1 MENDSIGKRRLPV
14 IGGVSAWPRNEWVSR
29 VSLVSVVIP
38 AFNAAAFIAESIRS
52 ACRQTYADLDIVV
65 VDDGSTDNTV
75 QVLAALAAQDRR
87 IRLIKT
93 DHRGVSAARNRGI
106 AEARGDVIATLDA
119 DDLWHPQKIERQY
132 DLLRRSE
139 TDVGVV
145 YCWAAGI
152 DAQGRVILPVWNAS
166 QAEGDV
172 LSDIVRSGIL
182 SNGSTP
188 LMRRDAIERA
198 GAYDETL
205 QLCEDWQFYTAL
217 AGVCRFRAIP
227 ECLTGYRI
235 SDTSASMDVLPMER
249 AIANVTAW
257 IEATWPDLPNEVL
270 IDRARNVH
278 RYLAF
283 LAIRS
288 GQYGLAARYIWHGI
302 NDGPR
307 IKLNFQMIEMAALL
321 LGHAVGIRQ
330 YRWQFWR
337 TPQPFL
343 QET

>member
-1 MENDSIGKRRLPV
+1 M
-14 IGGVSAWPRNEWVSR
+14 
-29 VSLVSVVIP
+29 SLISVVIP
-38 AFNAAAFIAESIRS
+38 AFNASGFIAETIGS
-52 ACRQTYADLDIVV
+52 ACRQTHRDLEIVV
-65 VDDGSTDNTV
+65 VDDGSTDDTAQIV
-75 QVLAALAAQDRR
+75 RGLAASDPR
-87 IRLIKT
+87 IRLIEA

-106 AEARGDVIATLDA
+106 AEARSALIATLDA
-119 DDLWHPQKIERQY
+119 DDLWHPRKIERQY

-139 TDVGVV
+139 PDVGVV

-166 QAEGDV
+166 LAEGDV

-188 LMRRDAIERA
+188 LMRREAIERA
-198 GAYDETL
+198 GGYDENL

-235 SDTSASMDVLPMER
+235 TDTSTSMDVLPMER
-249 AIANVTAW
+249 AIAQVTVW
-257 IEATWPDLPNEVL
+257 IKTTWPDLPETVL
-270 IDRARNVH
+270 LDRARNVH

-283 LAIRS
+283 LAIRG
-288 GQYGLAARYIWHGI
+288 GQYGLAARYLWRGV
-302 NDGPR
+302 NDGPGFG
-307 IKLNFQMIEMAALL
+307 LNFQMVEMGALL
-321 LGHAVGIRQ
+321 LGHAFGIRQ

-337 TPQPFL
+337 KPQPFL
-343 QET
+343 QHI

>member
-1 MENDSIGKRRLPV
+1 M
-14 IGGVSAWPRNEWVSR
+14 
-29 VSLVSVVIP
+29 SLISVVIP
-38 AFNAAAFIAESIRS
+38 AFNASGFIAETIGS
-52 ACRQTYADLDIVV
+52 ACRQTHRDLDIVV
-65 VDDGSTDNTV
+65 VDDGSTDDTAQIV
-75 QVLAALAAQDRR
+75 RGLAASDPR
-87 IRLIKT
+87 IRLIEA

-106 AEARGDVIATLDA
+106 AEARSALIATLDA
-119 DDLWHPQKIERQY
+119 DDLWHPRKIERQY
-132 DLLRRSE
+132 DLLRRSAP
-139 TDVGVV
+139 DVGVV

-188 LMRRDAIERA
+188 LMRREAIERA
-198 GAYDETL
+198 GGYDENL

-235 SDTSASMDVLPMER
+235 TDTSTSMDVLPMER
-249 AIANVTAW
+249 AIAQVTVW
-257 IEATWPDLPNEVL
+257 IKTTWPDLPETVL
-270 IDRARNVH
+270 LDRARNVH

-283 LAIRS
+283 LAIRG
-288 GQYGLAARYIWHGI
+288 GQYGLAARYLWRGV
-302 NDGPR
+302 NDGPGFG
-307 IKLNFQMIEMAALL
+307 LNFQMVEMAALL
-321 LGHAVGIRQ
+321 LGHAFGIRQ

-337 TPQPFL
+337 KPQPFL
-343 QET
+343 QHI